1 MTGTVTRKGSISAL
15 TLAAL
20 MSTVALASA
29 AIPPA
34 GGSE

>member
-1 MTGTVTRKGSISAL
+1 MTVTVTRKGSISAL
-15 TLAAL
+15 ALAGL

-34 GGSE
+34 GQSE